1 MESSTPAF
9 AIRRSAWQ
17 RLRRRSPVRASLL
30 VGCAILLF
38 LAGVSIFAPW
48 ITPKNPDAVDY
59 RAIANAPSMEHWLGT
74 DSIGRDL
81 LSRLITGSRVSL
93 LVGFSAVLIAA
104 CIGIPLGLV
113 IGYLGGWLDEIVARV
128 IDIFLAFPTFLL
140 ALAIVAILG
149 PGTRNVIIA
158 LGLTGWTEFCRVARG
173 EAIAKREL
181 DYIEA
186 ARASGIRARR
196 LLFVHL
202 MPNVLPPL
210 IVLATL
216 RVGTAIISEAGLSF
230 LGLGV
235 QPPDASWGT
244 ILSDGRPYLSQAPHI
259 MTSAGLAIMISVLAI
274 NLVGDYMRDRLDAV
288 EGR

>member
-1 MESSTPAF
+1 MESSTPAS
-9 AIRRSAWQ
+9 AIRRSAW
-17 RLRRRSPVRASLL
+17 RRVGPRAPGRASLF
-30 VGCAILLF
+30 VACAILVA
-38 LAGVSIFAPW
+38 LAAVAIFAPW
-48 ITPKNPDAVDY
+48 ITPKNPDTVDY
-59 RAIANAPSMEHWLGT
+59 LAIANAPSMEHWLGT

-81 LSRLITGSRVSL
+81 LSRLIMGSRVSL
-93 LVGFSAVLIAA
+93 LVGFSAVVIAG

-113 IGYLGGWLDEIVARV
+113 IGYVGGWLDEIVARV

-149 PGTRNVIIA
+149 PGTRNVILA
-158 LGLTGWTEFCRVARG
+158 LGLTGWTEFCRVARA

-186 ARASGIRARR
+186 SRASGIRARR

-244 ILSDGRPYLSQAPHI
+244 ILADGRPYLSQAPHI

-274 NLVGDYMRDRLDAV
+274 NFVGDYRRDRLDAV